1 MDQSQHN
8 GIDTNQRQRTVASA
22 IWGGAVVAVI
32 LLITTI
38 WTSTAAR
45 SSTNQAVAQVS
56 EFPVNFYQT
65 HKQVHVS
72 RRYYPVLKE
81 RLNEMR
87 QQNEKEISWDP
98 LDPLG
103 SFGYCTRLFYTM
115 GN

>member
-1 MDQSQHN
+1 M
-8 GIDTNQRQRTVASA
+8 
-22 IWGGAVVAVI
+22 
-32 LLITTI
+32 L
-38 WTSTAAR
+38 
-45 SSTNQAVAQVS
+45 
-56 EFPVNFYQT
+56 
-65 HKQVHVS
+65 S